1 MPYKN
6 HEQQK
11 AYEANYKA
19 AHRQQQNTYNA
30 RYRASHR
37 EETKVSSAAWRAA
50 HPKEEK
56 ASQAANY
63 ATHRTE
69 ARARHAAWEAAH
81 PVARRII
88 QSRRRARKKALPA
101 TLTIEQWRS
110 ILAAYKHRC
119 AYCRKKESKRRP
131 LTQDHVVPLTKGG
144 GTTRENIVPA
154 CQPCNSRKSTRPPS
168 QPIQLVL
175 L

>member
-101 TLTIEQWRS
+101 TLTIEQWRA
-110 ILAAYKHRC
+110 ILLAYRYRC
-119 AYCRKKESKRRP
+119 AYCGKKQSKRRP
-131 LTQDHVVPLTKGG
+131 LTQDHVVPLSKDGAYTQH
-144 GTTRENIVPA
+144 NIVPA
-154 CQPCNSRKSTRPPS
+154 CRSCNSRKGGNLPANPVKL
-168 QPIQLVL
+168 ILF
-175 L
+175 